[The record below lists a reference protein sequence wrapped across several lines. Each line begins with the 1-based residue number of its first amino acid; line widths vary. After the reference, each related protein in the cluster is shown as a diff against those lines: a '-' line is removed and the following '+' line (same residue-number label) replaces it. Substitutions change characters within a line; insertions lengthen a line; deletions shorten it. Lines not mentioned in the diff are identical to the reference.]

1 MAITNTCLLF
11 QQFSKTIQKD
21 IESGYCMHAILFYS
35 VNNSRDDFKSLLASV
50 LYIYLF
56 YLYEVKWWKRHL
68 GQIVKVYN

>member
-11 QQFSKTIQKD
+11 QQFSKTIQED

-35 VNNSRDDFKSLLASV
+35 VNNSRDDFKSLLASL

-56 YLYEVKWWKRHL
+56 LSLWSQVVEETFRSDCQSL
-68 GQIVKVYN
+68 